1 MSITQ
6 DYEKLRIQI
15 GNKKYDALDE
25 YIRTHGKVHEW
36 HQGIK
41 SIRNIENIKE
51 WEDKM
56 VELHKKCKPIFIEDV
71 VMNETEMEKFDKWYE
86 ENKDRLMKE
95 KQKNRSKNKEAR

>member
-15 GNKKYDALDE
+15 GNKKYDALDD
-25 YIRTHGKVHEW
+25 YIKTHGKINEW

-41 SIRNIENIKE
+41 NIRNIENIKE

-56 VELHKKCKPIFIEDV
+56 TELHKKCKPIFIEDV
-71 VMNETEMEKFDKWYE
+71 VMNEKEWVKFEKWYK
-86 ENKDRLMKE
+86 ENKVKVKRE
-95 KQKNRSKNKEAR
+95 KTKKREAR